1 MQVNVGGGILNF
13 GPSSEKQQKL
23 VTDILRFLKGSTGL
37 HGSIVENG
45 RLRVL
50 QVADNKS
57 IHLSIHDLEEVI
69 DRSDVAGEDFIQ
81 VNFQNGQKILL
92 TNTLI
97 GFKPRSPKGLDS
109 TRIPRVVTTP
119 DVVNVFEAIQDAVHI
134 SGPHSHEVSL
144 LKKVYEAVISGGEA
158 VGFNLS
164 EERAWLSRIFTTST
178 KLSS

>member
-1 MQVNVGGGILNF
+1 MNF

-23 VTDILRFLKGSTGL
+23 VADILRFLKRSTGL
-37 HGSIVENG
+37 QGAVAENG

-50 QVADNKS
+50 QVADNKA
-57 IHLSIHDLEEVI
+57 IHLEILEIEDVI

-81 VNFQNGQKILL
+81 VNFRNGQKILL
-92 TNTLI
+92 THTLI
-97 GFKPRSPKGLDS
+97 GFKPRAPKGLDS
-109 TRIPRVVTTP
+109 TRVPRVVTTP

-134 SGPHSHEVSL
+134 SGPTSHEVSL

-164 EERAWLSRIFTTST
+164 EERAWLSRISTSST
-178 KLSS
+178 KFTS